1 VFSKV
6 AHLPERSVRY
16 LEAGSGRPVVW
27 LHAFPLSA
35 EQWLPQFA
43 KVPPGWRFI
52 APDLRG
58 FRGARGA
65 FEEIALAGITMDDYA
80 DDVLALMSHLEIDRA
95 VVAGSSMGGYVAFAI
110 LRQAAARV
118 SGLVLVG
125 TRAGADTDEG
135 RAGRDRMLDLVGRE
149 GVGAIAREM
158 VPKLL
163 GATTR
168 REQPDLAEALARMI
182 EMNSAGAVAAAI
194 RALKARPDSRP
205 LLPAIQCPTV
215 IVAGD
220 EDAIIPRAEAE
231 AMHAAIPGATLQIL
245 PKIGHLPNVEGTG
258 LFSTVL
264 PMWGTGLEAWHQ

>member
-6 AHLPERSVRY
+6 AHLPVRSVRY

-58 FRGARGA
+58 FRGAGAA
-65 FEEIALAGITMDDYA
+65 FEEIALDDITMDDYA
-80 DDVLALMSHLEIDRA
+80 ADVLALMSHLEIDRA

-110 LRQAAARV
+110 LRRAAARV

-135 RAGRDRMLDLVGRE
+135 RAGRDRMLDLLGRE

-168 REQPDLAEALARMI
+168 REQPDLAETLGRMI
-182 EMNSAGAVAAAI
+182 EMNSAGAIAAAI

-220 EDAIIPRAEAE
+220 EDAIIPRADAD
-231 AMHAAIPGATLQIL
+231 AMHAAIPGSTITIL
-245 PKIGHLPNVEGTG
+245 PRIGHLPNVEGTG

>member
-16 LEAGSGRPVVW
+16 FEAGAGQPVVW

-58 FRGARGA
+58 FRGARAA
-65 FEEIALAGITMDDYA
+65 FEEIALDGITMDDYA
-80 DDVLALMSHLEIDRA
+80 ADVLALMSHLEIDRA
-95 VVAGSSMGGYVAFAI
+95 VVAGSSMGGYVAFAM
-110 LRQAAARV
+110 LRRAAARV
-118 SGLVLVG
+118 RGLILVG
-125 TRAGADTDEG
+125 TRAGADTDEA

-168 REQPDLAEALARMI
+168 REQPDLADALARLI
-182 EMNSAGAVAAAI
+182 ETNSAGAVAAAI

>member
-1 VFSKV
+1 VFSKI

-58 FRGARGA
+58 FRGAGAA
-65 FEEIALAGITMDDYA
+65 FEEIALDGITMDDYA
-80 DDVLALMSHLEIDRA
+80 ADVLALMSHLEIDRA
-95 VVAGSSMGGYVAFAI
+95 VVAGSSMGGYVAFAL
-110 LRQAAARV
+110 LRRAAARA
-118 SGLVLVG
+118 SGLILIG
-125 TRAGADTDEG
+125 TRAAADTDEG
-135 RAGRDRMLDLVGRE
+135 RAGRDRMRDLVNRE
-149 GVGAIAREM
+149 GVGAVAREM

-163 GATTR
+163 GATTQ
-168 REQPDLAEALARMI
+168 REQPDLAEALGRLI
-182 EMNSAGAVAAAI
+182 EMNSAAAIAAAI
-194 RALKARPDSRP
+194 RALKERPDSRP

-215 IVAGD
+215 IVAGG

-231 AMHAAIPGATLQIL
+231 AMHAAIPGATLHIL
-245 PKIGHLPNVEGTG
+245 PNIGHLPNVEGTG

-264 PMWGTGLEAWHQ
+264 PMWGTGLEAWHR